1 VEHHRGQEH
10 EADHR
15 AHPEALHAGRD
26 HACTLT
32 P

>member
-1 VEHHRGQEH
+1 MEHDRGEEH

-26 HACTLT
+26 QAGDVTA
-32 P
+32 